1 MGPSVKQL
9 DEAVARD
16 PLPPA
21 TAIRAFATWAVVL
34 SVAVSG
40 TAALVLILRLFF
52 SDPNLFRDLMR
63 DHVRAI
69 VGIPMAAASAFCIL
83 LFFEARAGNVQ
94 FSGLGFTFKGGAG
107 PAVIWVF
114 AFLAFTG
121 AIRLLW

>member
-9 DEAVARD
+9 EEAVARE
-16 PLPPA
+16 PPA
-21 TAIRAFATWAVVL
+21 PANAVRAFGTWAVVL
-34 SVAVSG
+34 AVAVSG
-40 TAALVLILRLFF
+40 AAALLLILRLFF
-52 SDPNLFRDLMR
+52 SDQSLFKDLVR

-69 VGIPMAAASAFCIL
+69 VGIPLASASAFCIL
-83 LFFEARAGNVQ
+83 LFFEARSGNVQ
-94 FSGLGFTFKGGAG
+94 FTGLGFTFKGGAG